1 MEVDVK
7 YIHRWPNALWIDRRQ
22 NMSNKILPGKSNK
35 SLLPDFRENWDT
47 YLAIAVVVVI
57 TVMCVIS
64 VIQMYWKPVLK
75 ACTEALL

>member
-1 MEVDVK
+1 MK
-7 YIHRWPNALWIDRRQ
+7 HIHRLPYALWIDRRQ

-35 SLLPDFRENWDT
+35 SLLPDFRENLDT

-64 VIQMYWKPVLK
+64 VVQMY
-75 ACTEALL
+75 